1 MNPVCS
7 AERVCVQKRCYAV
20 FARFS
25 LQPLNSVV
33 ARVSH
38 NIRIPCCSRSDT
50 VDPLH
55 RHLQEP
61 SGGTIWRNHLQEPSA
76 FPHPLDRHSSSSPPS
91 ETFAGTICRP
101 SSTGIAFNVQPA
113 LRPSQLV
120 HNHKRPNA
128 ILHSYNVLN
137 VIVGM
142 HRLDDKDH
150 PDVYLTTLPPSLPVI
165 WVQ

>member
-1 MNPVCS
+1 MLRSFREIQSPTL
-7 AERVCVQKRCYAV
+7 EQRGRTR
-20 FARFS
+20 FAPHSHTLLLTIRYS
-25 LQPLNSVV
+25 GPL
-33 ARVSH
+33 AQ
-38 NIRIPCCSRSDT
+38 T
-50 VDPLH
+50 FA
-55 RHLQEP
+55 
-61 SGGTIWRNHLQEPSA
+61 GTIWRNHLAEPSA
-76 FPHPLDRHSSSSPPS
+76 VPRPLDRHSSSSPPS

-113 LRPSQLV
+113 LRPSHLV